1 MGMNFKKMI
10 EESFNIEEV
19 RKAAERIAK
28 GIMQGETGNNAQSFE
43 LVSSGAGF
51 AGSCKEVH
59 YFFGLEYDA
68 EDEFPEETMAGIEDA
83 LTRAINNIIF
93 MPFVSLS
100 FGQHESDCSWGINVN
115 VSEEFMDFLEESRKN
130 KV

>member
-1 MGMNFKKMI
+1 MI
-10 EESFNIEEV
+10 NKETIYEHFNVEKV
-19 RKAAERIAK
+19 RKAAENIARQ
-28 GIMQGETGNNAQSFE
+28 IMAGDIGNGSQSFE

-59 YFFGLEYDA
+59 EFFGLEYDA

-100 FGQHESDCSWGINVN
+100 FGHHESDCSWGINVN
-115 VSEEFMDFLEESRKN
+115 VGEEFMDFLEESRKN